1 MKKLWKRIIVSLLAV
16 CMLLSVAG
24 CAGGNQEEDPGKD
37 STAPST
43 DQKDPANE
51 QLPDLGGFQFFWATG
66 GPPPNTRKRNPQP
79 HGIRW
84 LRTTTTI
91 LKRR

>member
-43 DQKDPANE
+43 DQ
-51 QLPDLGGFQFFWATG
+51 
-66 GPPPNTRKRNPQP
+66 
-79 HGIRW
+79 
-84 LRTTTTI
+84 
-91 LKRR
+91 